1 VTGIAASGW
10 TEDSQGVCGAAI
22 GKGCSYQRFRI
33 SRNIW
38 KLSEQQEFEEK
49 KKFGRIELSK
59 MVVLPKNPEHDQL
72 SIIQLM
78 LVKQQ

>member
-1 VTGIAASGW
+1 MGQRLEKVVLTKDSGYH
-10 TEDSQGVCGAAI
+10 EIFGNC
-22 GKGCSYQRFRI
+22 
-33 SRNIW
+33 
-38 KLSEQQEFEEK
+38 LSSKNLRRK